1 MPMCKVLTEFKQQ
14 ALTVIDLTS
23 VVILSNL
30 SWSGVFTL
38 SVTRFALIF
47 PH

>member
-1 MPMCKVLTEFKQQ
+1 MVITGLKQQ
-14 ALTVIDLTS
+14 VLKATDLTS

-38 SVTRFALIF
+38 SVTRFAFIF